1 MYILSKEESDR
12 IRIIK
17 FISIILVVYLHSYSV
32 EVHFSD
38 GTSVFELPVWLQLF
52 ERGLSQIAAGCSVQ
66 IFFLISSVLF
76 FRTDQTYGAVIRKK
90 IKTLLLPYLI
100 WNSFWIIVFAVLQSM
115 PFTSVYFSGNNTPVL
130 QCSLREWLG
139 LYGIGQNYPQC
150 YPLWFMRDLMVMFM
164 IYPVIKAGVKRFPEV
179 MFASSIIL
187 MVIPV
192 SFYGKIALEWFILGA
207 VLVKEQIHITA
218 LDYIPLSGLFSVYLL
233 GAAAALFLDIAVV
246 KNIFILIGVL
256 FWIRLSKT
264 IYSNEKLRSIFL
276 WLSKWIFII
285 YVFHEL
291 TLSSVRKIC
300 QRLLP
305 VTPLILCAEYLMI
318 PILVITGCIIAG
330 MVLKRIMPGLYTV
343 LTGER

>member
-1 MYILSKEESDR
+1 
-12 IRIIK
+12 
-17 FISIILVVYLHSYSV
+17 
-32 EVHFSD
+32 
-38 GTSVFELPVWLQLF
+38 
-52 ERGLSQIAAGCSVQ
+52 
-66 IFFLISSVLF
+66 
-76 FRTDQTYGAVIRKK
+76 
-90 IKTLLLPYLI
+90 
-100 WNSFWIIVFAVLQSM
+100 M
-115 PFTSVYFSGNNTPVL
+115 PFTSVYFSGSNTPVL

-218 LDYIPLSGLFSVYLL
+218 LDYIPLSGLFSGYLL
-233 GAAAALFLDIAVV
+233 GAVASLFLDIAVV

-256 FWIRLSKT
+256 FWIRLSKA

-276 WLSKWIFII
+276 RLSKWIFII

-291 TLSSVRKIC
+291 TLFSVRKIC
-300 QRLLP
+300 QRLFP
-305 VTPLILCAEYLMI
+305 ATPLILCAEYLMI

-330 MVLKRIMPGLYTV
+330 IVLKKIMPRLYIV